1 MTELPIYIDPQR
13 TLQNFAFARGHG
25 NILKTA
31 EDLERYDWIIKTT
44 KPEVVVE
51 CGTATSASAAWF
63 ARQGLD
69 VITIDMV
76 PRMADR
82 GVIAKTWPMLIERI
96 TWLTGSTLDENV
108 LARVGKLV
116 GERRCMV
123 SLDSDH
129 TQAHV
134 EAEIRAYQGFVSPGC
149 YLVVEDGIFRY
160 AEPQQWHM
168 WHFGDPSKGTPLDA
182 IESALV
188 DHPDF
193 VRDTSIEMM
202 HEISHHPGGF
212 WRRRIA

>member
-31 EDLERYDWIIKTT
+31 EDLDRYEWIIKATQ
-44 KPEVVVE
+44 PEVIVE

-96 TWLTGSTLDENV
+96 TWLTGSTLDERV
-108 LARVGKLV
+108 LARVAQLV
-116 GERRCMV
+116 SERRCMV

-129 TQAHV
+129 TKAHV
-134 EAEIRAYQGFVSPGC
+134 EAEILAYQGFVSSGC
-149 YLVVEDGIFRY
+149 YLVVEDTIFRY

-168 WHFGDPSKGTPLDA
+168 WHFGDPDKGTPFDA
-182 IESALV
+182 VESTLV
-188 DHPDF
+188 GHPDF
-193 VRDTSIEMM
+193 DRDSSIEMM
-202 HEISHHPGGF
+202 SEISHHPGGW
-212 WRRRIA
+212 WRRK